1 MAVQF
6 LKQGDTA
13 LVVQFGDVIDRALS
27 DRVLNLSRRIRA
39 LGVLGIT
46 DLVPT
51 FRSLLVNYDPLV
63 VGGDELRGQLESLL
77 ESADSQSLE
86 ARQWTIPVCYEG
98 EYGPDVDDVA
108 QASGLSSAQ
117 VVQQHADTLFHV
129 YMLGFV
135 PGYPYMGDLPSSLVL
150 PRRSNPRTRVP
161 PGSVAIASVMTAIYP
176 LESPGGWHLIGST
189 PIRLFNVDAAQPA
202 LLSPGD
208 KVRFKPVGQAEYLKI
223 RTAVEANDY
232 ELGCEKV
239 AS

>member
-27 DRVLNLSRRIRA
+27 DRVLRLGRRIRA
-39 LGVLGIT
+39 LGIVGIT

-63 VGGDELRGQLESLL
+63 VGGEELQGKLEGLL
-77 ESADSQSLE
+77 ESSEAEGQE

-98 EYGPDVDDVA
+98 EYGPDVDEVA
-108 QASGLSSAQ
+108 QAGGLSSAQ
-117 VVQQHADTLFHV
+117 VVEQHADTLFHV

-150 PRRSNPRTRVP
+150 PRRSNPRTRV
-161 PGSVAIASVMTAIYP
+161 
-176 LESPGGWHLIGST
+176 
-189 PIRLFNVDAAQPA
+189 
-202 LLSPGD
+202 
-208 KVRFKPVGQAEYLKI
+208 
-223 RTAVEANDY
+223 
-232 ELGCEKV
+232 
-239 AS
+239 

>member
-1 MAVQF
+1 MVVQF

-13 LVVQFGDVIDRALS
+13 LVVQFGEVIDRALS
-27 DRVLNLSRRIRA
+27 DRVLQLGRRIRA
-39 LGVLGIT
+39 MGITGIT

-63 VGGDELRGQLESLL
+63 VGGDELRGKLEGLL
-77 ESADSQSLE
+77 ESKDTEAQE

-98 EYGPDVDDVA
+98 EYAPDVDDVA
-108 QASGLSSAQ
+108 QASGLSARQ
-117 VVQQHADTLFHV
+117 VVQQHVDTLFHV

-135 PGYPYMGDLPSSLVL
+135 PGYPYMGDLPPQLVL

-161 PGSVAIASVMTAIYP
+161 PGSVAIASTMTAIYP

-189 PIRLFNVDAAQPA
+189 PIRLFNVGSENPA

-208 KVRFKPVGQAEYLKI
+208 KVRFKPVGADEYSDI
-223 RTAVEANDY
+223 RKAVEANDY
-232 ELGCEKV
+232 EMVCERV
-239 AS
+239 VS